1 MSFAQNM
8 RYPIGQQNFSIIRE
22 RNEVYIDKTGFIP
35 LLLENQFYFL
45 SRPRRFGK
53 SLFLSTLECFF
64 RGKRELFKGL
74 AIESFDWNWE
84 CHPVIRIDFT
94 GENYN
99 SPQGLK
105 ARIVYILNSV
115 ARNYGVTLPSY
126 STIAECLRHLIS
138 ALHEKSGKR
147 VVVLIDEYEK
157 ALLDVIDYPD
167 QLDKN
172 KEELSAF
179 YSVFKSESE
188 HIRFLFI
195 TGITRFGHLNIF
207 SGLNNLKDIS
217 LSEKFSA
224 ICGITEEEI
233 MNFLLPGV
241 KELAESKNTS
251 TEEAF
256 NLLKLNY
263 DGYHFSSD
271 LKDVYNPFS
280 LLNCLYDKKF
290 TSEWFVSGSAS
301 YLLRQL
307 KKNNFDISQL
317 EGVKVSASTLQG
329 VDVELMDPVTLLY
342 QSGYFTIKKFDEKRD
357 RYEVGIPNREV
368 KEALFSVI
376 IPFYL
381 GKKESSAKEFA
392 FDFLDYLEEGEIE
405 KAMTWLKGFF
415 SSIPYDVKLN
425 YEVDFQYLIYC
436 FFALV
441 NLLGNTTLE
450 KQTSDGRID
459 LTLILND
466 FVYIFE
472 FKIGESAQQALE
484 QIRCKGYASQWEDG
498 TRKVIKIGVAFSAEK
513 RGITAFQ
520 IEK

>member
-1 MSFAQNM
+1 M

-53 SLFLSTLECFF
+53 SLFLSTLESFF
-64 RGKRELFKGL
+64 LGKRELFKGL
-74 AIESFDWNWE
+74 AVENFDWDWD

-105 ARIVYILNSV
+105 ARIDYILNSV
-115 ARNYGVTLPSY
+115 ASNYDVTLPHY

-138 ALHEKSGKR
+138 ALHAKTGKR

-157 ALLDVIDYPD
+157 ALLDVIDYPEK
-167 QLDKN
+167 LDRN

-179 YSVFKSESE
+179 YSVLKSESE

-217 LSEKFSA
+217 LTEKFST

-233 MNFLLPGV
+233 RNFLLPGV
-241 KELAESKNTS
+241 KDLADNKNVTV
-251 TEEAF
+251 EDAF
-256 NLLKLNY
+256 KLLKLNY

-271 LKDVYNPFS
+271 LTDVYNPFS

-290 TSEWFVSGSAS
+290 TSEWFVSGSSS

-307 KKNNFDISQL
+307 RKNNFDISQL

-342 QSGYFTIKKFDEKRD
+342 QSGYFTIKRFDEKRD
-357 RYEVGIPNREV
+357 RYEIGIPNREV
-368 KEALFSVI
+368 KEALYSVI

-381 GKKESSAKEFA
+381 GKKENSAKEFA
-392 FDFLDYLEEGEIE
+392 FDFLDYLEDGEIE

-415 SSIPYDVKLN
+415 GSIPYDVKLN
-425 YEVDFQYLIYC
+425 YEADFQYLIYC

-441 NLLGNTTLE
+441 NLLGDTTLE

-459 LTLILND
+459 LTLILKN
-466 FVYIFE
+466 FVYVFE
-472 FKIGESAQQALE
+472 FKIGESAREALE
-484 QIRCKGYASQWEDG
+484 QVNRKDYACQWESG
-498 TRKVIKIGVAFSAEK
+498 ERKIIKVGVAFSAEK
-513 RGITAFQ
+513 RGISDFL
-520 IEK
+520 IER